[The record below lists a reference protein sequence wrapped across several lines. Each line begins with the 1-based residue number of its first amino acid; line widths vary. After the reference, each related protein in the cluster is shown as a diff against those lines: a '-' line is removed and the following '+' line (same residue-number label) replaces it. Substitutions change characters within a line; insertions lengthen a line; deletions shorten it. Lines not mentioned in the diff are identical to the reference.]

1 MAIDHVSLAVRD
13 LPRSAAFYEAVL
25 APLGYAKLVVRERM
39 IGFGKTHSEIWINL
53 REAMPSLPVDF
64 GAHVALRARS
74 PEAIQAFH
82 AAALAHGGADDGA
95 PGRRPYGAGPNI
107 YYAAFVS
114 DPDGNR
120 LEAVT
125 FLPPA

>member
-1 MAIDHVSLAVRD
+1 MAIDHVSLPVRD
-13 LPRSAAFYEAVL
+13 LHRSAVFYTAIL
-25 APLGYAKLVVRERM
+25 APLGYVRLVTRERA

-53 REAMPSLPVDF
+53 RENLPHAPADA

-82 AAALAHGGADDGA
+82 AAALAHGGTDDGP

-107 YYAAFVS
+107 YYAAFVR

-125 FLPPA
+125 FLPPD

>member
-13 LPRSAAFYEAVL
+13 LARSAAFYEATL
-25 APLGYAKLVVRERM
+25 APLGYTKLVVRERM

-53 REAMPSLPVDF
+53 RENLPPASADV
-64 GAHVALRARS
+64 GAHVAIRARS

-82 AAALAHGGADDGA
+82 AAALAHGGGDDGA
-95 PGRRPYGAGPNI
+95 PGRRPYGSGPNV
-107 YYAAFVS
+107 YYAAFVR

-120 LEAVT
+120 IEAVT
-125 FLPPA
+125 FLAP

>member
-13 LPRSAAFYEAVL
+13 LSRSAAFYEAVL
-25 APLGYAKLVVRERM
+25 APLGYTKLVVRERM
-39 IGFGKTHSEIWINL
+39 IGFGKTHPEIWINL
-53 REAMPSLPVDF
+53 RENLPPAPGDV

-74 PEAIQAFH
+74 AETVQGFH
-82 AAALAHGGADDGA
+82 AAALAHGGTDDGA
-95 PGRRPYGAGPNI
+95 PGRRPYGAGPNV
-107 YYAAFVS
+107 YYAAFVR

-125 FLPPA
+125 FLAP

>member
-13 LPRSAAFYEAVL
+13 LELSAAFYEAVL
-25 APLGYAKLVVRERM
+25 APLGYTKLVARERT

-53 REAMPSLPVDF
+53 RENMAALPADM

-74 PEAIQAFH
+74 AEAVQAFH
-82 AAALAHGGADDGA
+82 AAALAHGGTDDGA
-95 PGRRPYGAGPNI
+95 PGRRAYGAGPNI
-107 YYAAFVS
+107 YYAAFVR

-125 FLPPA
+125 FLTPE